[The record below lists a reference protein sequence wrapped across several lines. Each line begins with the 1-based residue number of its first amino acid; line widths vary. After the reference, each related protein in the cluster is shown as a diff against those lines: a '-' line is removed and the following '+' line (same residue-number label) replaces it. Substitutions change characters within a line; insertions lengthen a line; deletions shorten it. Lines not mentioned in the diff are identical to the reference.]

1 VTTWSRLSGKAS
13 RAVPLV
19 LVALAAGCAAPEVS
33 DTAPPNPITTPTASA
48 DATVVGSP
56 SPSPETTQSPQA
68 DAGEATD
75 VESTFLSGSA
85 SDVAAFLEG
94 AGVDATAMARCVEVS
109 YLEPTRLTKAVWM
122 PFSDALAI
130 NTVLTSIPE
139 WPFARGDDNR
149 MTVSLRGEDQQ
160 ATTAVCVMTLEV
172 ADWGFGHDVIVIF
185 SDDTFGEIGMY

>member
-1 VTTWSRLSGKAS
+1 MTTWSRSSGKTS
-13 RAVPLV
+13 RAVPLL

-33 DTAPPNPITTPTASA
+33 ATAPPTPTTTHAASA
-48 DATVVGSP
+48 DAAEVASP
-56 SPSPETTQSPQA
+56 SPSPGSTPSPQDAAEAPEA
-68 DAGEATD
+68 DSA
-75 VESTFLSGSA
+75 FLSSSA

-94 AGVDATAMARCVEVS
+94 ADVDATAMARCVEVT
-109 YLEPTRLTKAVWM
+109 YLDPTRLTKAVWM

-149 MTVSLRGEDQQ
+149 MTVALRGEDQQ
-160 ATTAVCVMTLEV
+160 APTAVCVMTLDI
-172 ADWGFGHDVIVIF
+172 ASWGFGHDVLVIF